1 MGSGELSEVFEH
13 AGDFTRAYDSATGV
27 YSLTIHHAFFAGF
40 VSQITCFR
48 FCAQVSASA
57 IDASF
62 FDDCALTINEEMAS

>member
-1 MGSGELSEVFEH
+1 MLSEVFEH
-13 AGDFTRAYDSATGV
+13 AGDFTRAYDSATEV

-57 IDASF
+57 MDDAF
-62 FDDCALTINEEMAS
+62 FNDWVLTINEEMANR